1 MFSTCVYHLCL
12 FSKHTKTKQYWK
24 TSKFL
29 YVVQI
34 LMQKMQRRSACI
46 LSLGKLQ
53 WLVWEFPR
61 LELQDWALQADMA
74 RFGAQECPKDMHFV
88 RQCNC
93 SSELAL
99 KYIGD
104 ILLLAR
110 WLRGVLASCYLLCVT
125 HLPEKN
131 MCFFKMLSKSGFP
144 KNGSSMVIRF
154 WCPDNFLRLF

>member
-1 MFSTCVYHLCL
+1 MSIFHEYFSADKKRH
-12 FSKHTKTKQYWK
+12 F
-24 TSKFL
+24 
-29 YVVQI
+29 
-34 LMQKMQRRSACI
+34 ACI
-46 LSLGKLQ
+46 SSLGKFLR
-53 WLVWEFPR
+53 LVLEFPR
-61 LELQDWALQADMA
+61 LKLQGWTLQA